1 MKRNKLFDKCVAD
14 CDPATMKRVSD
25 EVDAML
31 GNLTAAE
38 IGCIVSLDAQLRED
52 YPDREQRHQRIAEI
66 INRDRKNEQR

>member
-31 GNLTAAE
+31 GNITAAE
-38 IGCIVSLDAQLRED
+38 VGCIVSLDDQLRGEC
-52 YPDREQRHQRIAEI
+52 PDREARYQRIAEI
-66 INRDRKNEQR
+66 INRDRKEESR